1 MICTLFYVTKYKYDN
16 CPMIGLLFV
25 KWTVF
30 YVYVICFDVR
40 KQYNLVAD
48 KNEGWVLE
56 IQLLSS
62 GYAKARFYDVI

>member
-1 MICTLFYVTKYKYDN
+1 
-16 CPMIGLLFV
+16 MIGLLFV

-48 KNEGWVLE
+48 KNESWVLE